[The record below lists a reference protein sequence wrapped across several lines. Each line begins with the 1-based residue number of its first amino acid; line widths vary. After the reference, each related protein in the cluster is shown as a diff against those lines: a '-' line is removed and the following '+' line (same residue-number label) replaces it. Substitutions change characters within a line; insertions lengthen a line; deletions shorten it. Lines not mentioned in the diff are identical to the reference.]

1 MRSHGE
7 TVYKADN
14 HCYSVFVK
22 TVLVFVANPI
32 DFKLGITEN
41 DSF

>member
-7 TVYKADN
+7 TVDVADN
-14 HCYSVFVK
+14 HCDSVFVK
-22 TVLVFVANPI
+22 TVPVFVANPI
-32 DFKLGITEN
+32 DFKLGITEK